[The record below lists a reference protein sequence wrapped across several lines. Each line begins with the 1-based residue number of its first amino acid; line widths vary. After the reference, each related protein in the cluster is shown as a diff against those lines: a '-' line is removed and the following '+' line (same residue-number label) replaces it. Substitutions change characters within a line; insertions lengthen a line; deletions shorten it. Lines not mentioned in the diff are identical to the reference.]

1 MTREEAFELVKS
13 LVKNENLVKH
23 HLAVEAVMRALAQ
36 RFGEDEETW
45 GLVGLLHDADYEITG
60 HDSERHG
67 RVMADMLRER
77 GVEEVVIEG
86 VMAHN
91 EALGVPRDTNLK
103 KAIYACDELTGLIIA
118 AALVH
123 PEKRLAPLDTKFIM
137 NRFKEKSFA
146 RGARR
151 EQILTSTEL
160 GMELEEFTS
169 VCLEAMKGVAADL
182 GL

>member
-1 MTREEAFELVKS
+1 MTREEALQLVQS
-13 LVKNENLVKH
+13 LIKNPNLVKH
-23 HLAVEAVMRALAQ
+23 HLAVEAVMRALAR

-60 HDSERHG
+60 HDSVRHG

-77 GVEEVVIEG
+77 GVDEVIIEG

-91 EALGVPRDTNLK
+91 EALGVPRDTKLK
-103 KAIYACDELTGLIIA
+103 KAIYACDELTGLITA

-123 PEKRLAPLDTKFIM
+123 PEKKLAPLDTQFILK
-137 NRFKEKSFA
+137 RFKEKSFA
-146 RGARR
+146 KGARR
-151 EQILTSTEL
+151 EQILTCSEL
-160 GMELEEFTS
+160 GMELEEFTG
-169 VCLEAMKGVAADL
+169 VCLEAMKGVAGDL